1 MASARRSKTTQRCPE
16 NLSRSCF
23 RRFFLHTLLH
33 GRCTSTPPATGRS
46 SLIRSFS
53 CKAQVSRSGADGIR
67 THALRRAKSE
77 PYRRGRSPLFRNTCK
92 LADFS
97 VAHFVIVRRCSRG
110 LVYYWCKRVLACC
123 TTGRSPV
130 AIVPRS
136 RWATRHV
143 ESRPSSARRWVSPSH
158 S

>member
-1 MASARRSKTTQRCPE
+1 LAAD
-16 NLSRSCF
+16 SRD
-23 RRFFLHTLLH
+23 L
-33 GRCTSTPPATGRS
+33 PA
-46 SLIRSFS
+46 
-53 CKAQVSRSGADGIR
+53 KAQTTVSGAEGIR
-67 THALRRAKSE
+67 TPDLRRAKSG

-92 LADFS
+92 VADFS

-136 RWATRHV
+136 RWATRHPEPRRV
-143 ESRPSSARRWVSPSH
+143 QALEREAMGIPESLVRYSTSIEHPDDLISDLDYALSAASALSARPRVQ
-158 S
+158 